1 MTINRNTALIAA
13 LSTIIVLLLW
23 TVVYFA
29 RDEYQATLRQDAE
42 ARPLQSNVSQEQ
54 GRAAVQVS
62 PAAQRASGLETAQL
76 RAGKSQPAVEVYGV
90 IVDLKPLLDARARF
104 LAAQAEVRALRATAA
119 NSATA
124 YQRVKALYEDDRN
137 VSERVVREAQTTARA
152 DGERVTVALQNL
164 AGIESA
170 AGAQWGA
177 SLTDI
182 ALDAT
187 PTGIAALAEGREVVA
202 QITIPHEHAD
212 VAARTT
218 VTLGPAGLP
227 AARGVARY
235 VSAAPQASPFLPGA
249 TFFYRASGAGLRVGM
264 RVAGELKL
272 PGAATSGVIVPER
285 AVVWHAGRAWCY
297 VKEDDDKFLRM
308 PVATSR
314 AAAGGW
320 FNASGFEPGQQIVI
334 TGAQL
339 LLSEELKYQIRNE
352 NED

>member
-1 MTINRNTALIAA
+1 
-13 LSTIIVLLLW
+13 LLW

-42 ARPLQSNVSQEQ
+42 APPLQSNVSQEQ
-54 GRAAVQVS
+54 GRAAVRVS
-62 PAAQRASGLETAQL
+62 PVAQRASGLELAVLQT
-76 RAGKSQPAVEVYGV
+76 GKSEPAVEVYGV

-119 NSATA
+119 NSSNA
-124 YQRVKALYEDDRN
+124 YQRVRALYEDDRN
-137 VSERVVREAQTTARA
+137 VSERVVREAQTAAHT
-152 DGERVTVALQNL
+152 DGERLTVAMQNL

-170 AGAQWGA
+170 ARAQWGVP
-177 SLTDI
+177 LTDM
-182 ALDAT
+182 ALNAT
-187 PTGIAALAEGREVVA
+187 PSGIAALAEGREVVA

-212 VAARTT
+212 VVSHTT
-218 VTLGPAGLP
+218 VTLGPAGAP
-227 AARGVARY
+227 AARSVARY
-235 VSAAPQASPFLPGA
+235 VSAAPQASPSLPGA

-272 PGAATSGVIVPER
+272 PGAATSGMIVPER

-297 VKEDDDKFLRM
+297 VKENDDKFLRL

-314 AAAGGW
+314 AVAGGW
-320 FNASGFEPGQQIVI
+320 FNASGFEPGQEVVV